1 MYLTHRDNRPAPA
14 AQPPAPPAPD
24 VILPSTPAPPPGPKL
39 DGTYQLVFDIGAA
52 TYSGQAT
59 PPKRSGVSTVWVAFR
74 SSCTPVG
81 CTAGSVKLDNVDHTV
96 RSAKNVTDTFTFVN
110 GRWENAPRS
119 TPDDIAPRST
129 PDDIAPGCTD
139 DSSHWV
145 LDPQPDGTLAGTETV
160 TLEGSCGSAGNTT
173 VTPFVATRIGPVP
186 AGLLG

>member
-1 MYLTHRDNRPAPA
+1 
-14 AQPPAPPAPD
+14 
-24 VILPSTPAPPPGPKL
+24 
-39 DGTYQLVFDIGAA
+39 
-52 TYSGQAT
+52 
-59 PPKRSGVSTVWVAFR
+59 
-74 SSCTPVG
+74 
-81 CTAGSVKLDNVDHTV
+81 VKLDNVDHTV